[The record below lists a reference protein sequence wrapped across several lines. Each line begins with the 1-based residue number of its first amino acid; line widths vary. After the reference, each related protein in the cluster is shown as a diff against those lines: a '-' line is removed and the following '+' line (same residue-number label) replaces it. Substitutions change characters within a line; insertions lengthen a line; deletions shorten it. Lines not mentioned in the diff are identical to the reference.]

1 MAILTADELAALR
14 RRMAASAGAVDWD
27 KGTVNAAL
35 QAVEDKF
42 ELIRSDISATIDTA
56 AAPFVF
62 TVQQKEKL
70 VGATLQRK
78 FVREGN

>member
-1 MAILTADELAALR
+1 MAILTADELAGLR
-14 RRMAASAGAVDWD
+14 RRMAASAEAVDWD
-27 KGTVNAAL
+27 KDTVNAAL

-42 ELIRSDISATIDTA
+42 ELIRSDISAAIDTA

-62 TVQQKEKL
+62 TVQQKKKL

-78 FVREGN
+78 FAREGN